1 MMPIIRT
8 GSALLLIL
16 LISCKSEKHDNVGQ
30 NVLWLV
36 AEDLSPY
43 LPPFGDSTVVTPNL
57 NRLANDGV
65 RYTNVFSV
73 SGVCAPSRSAIVT
86 GMYPTSIGAH
96 HMRTL
101 SQQPAAREKGL
112 IDYEVVPPPDVKM
125 VSQNLREEGYY
136 CTNNKKE
143 DYQFRKSVLAW
154 DESSIFAHWRN
165 RPEGSNF
172 FSVFNFGVTHESN
185 IWDPWYRQFDLVPFP
200 PKRNIGKWWEKF
212 AAIEKPLYV
221 TDDIDIKIPPYLPDS
236 DVVRKDMHRMYS
248 NIVELDEKIGLII
261 NQLEEDGLLE
271 ETIIVFYSDHGGP
284 LPRQKRLLY
293 DSGIKVPLII
303 RYPNKIRAGEI
314 DERLISFVDFAPT
327 LLSIIGVE
335 PQNYHQGFPFEGK
348 YKSNVERKYIF
359 AAADRFDEHYDQ
371 IRAVRDERYK
381 YLRNYYV
388 DKPYYLP
395 LEYRENMNTMKDLL
409 HLEKEGKLDSVQLQ
423 WFRKSKPQ
431 EELFDTFSDPHEIH
445 NLADNPDFHEKLIEL
460 RGQCNMWIQATD
472 DRGFIPEAEQIKT
485 FWPNNIQPK
494 TVDPVIKIVDGLLYA
509 TCETEGA
516 SIGYKYYKSDFEPY
530 LGWIPYTKPVKIEK
544 NKKIDWIAH
553 RIGFSPS
560 QIKSYKHEH

>member
-1 MMPIIRT
+1 M
-8 GSALLLIL
+8 
-16 LISCKSEKHDNVGQ
+16 
-30 NVLWLV
+30 
-36 AEDLSPY
+36 
-43 LPPFGDSTVVTPNL
+43 
-57 NRLANDGV
+57 
-65 RYTNVFSV
+65 
-73 SGVCAPSRSAIVT
+73 
-86 GMYPTSIGAH
+86 
-96 HMRTL
+96 
-101 SQQPAAREKGL
+101 
-112 IDYEVVPPPDVKM
+112 
-125 VSQNLREEGYY
+125 
-136 CTNNKKE
+136 
-143 DYQFRKSVLAW
+143 
-154 DESSIFAHWRN
+154 
-165 RPEGSNF
+165 
-172 FSVFNFGVTHESN
+172 
-185 IWDPWYRQFDLVPFP
+185 
-200 PKRNIGKWWEKF
+200 
-212 AAIEKPLYV
+212 